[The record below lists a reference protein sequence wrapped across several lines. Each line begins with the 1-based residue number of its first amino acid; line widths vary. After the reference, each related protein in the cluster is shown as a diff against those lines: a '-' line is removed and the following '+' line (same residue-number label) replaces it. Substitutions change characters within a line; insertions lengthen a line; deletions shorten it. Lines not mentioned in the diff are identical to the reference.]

1 MNRCWFIGIKALK
14 INLNIVSI
22 QLEKSNAQIK
32 TKIAY
37 ISFKC
42 LLLPQ
47 YLKSI
52 FFQLFEK

>member
-1 MNRCWFIGIKALK
+1 MLR
-14 INLNIVSI
+14 SI
-22 QLEKSNAQIK
+22 RFVKSNAQIK

-47 YLKSI
+47 YLKFV
-52 FFQLFEK
+52 FFQQDKKAKPLHQNPFN